1 MNRRQAGH
9 DADAKKPLGS
19 FVPAYAPTS
28 GAFPATDARHMHI
41 RVVAGRH
48 RYVDQL
54 ERGSM
59 AERLA
64 RSEPGCICPRA
75 CSRIDG
81 RNADT
86 DAVERRS

>member
-9 DADAKKPLGS
+9 DADAKEPVGG

-28 GAFPATDARHMHI
+28 GAFPASDARHVHI

-48 RYVDQL
+48 RDVDQL
-54 ERGSM
+54 ERGAM
-59 AERLA
+59 AECLA
-64 RSEPGCICPRA
+64 RSEPGRICPRV

-81 RNADT
+81 RNAAT